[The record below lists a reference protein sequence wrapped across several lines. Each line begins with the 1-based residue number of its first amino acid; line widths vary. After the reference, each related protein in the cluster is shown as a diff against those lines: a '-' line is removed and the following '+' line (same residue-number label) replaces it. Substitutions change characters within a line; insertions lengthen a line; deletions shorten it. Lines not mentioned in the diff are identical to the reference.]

1 MRLRFI
7 CLTLLILLTGI
18 YPGFAQAADE
28 APLAVELN
36 TEPRG
41 TLIALIE
48 HSGDILLHLDD
59 LKALGILVPADSGE
73 PSEQNYR
80 SLSDIDGLEFN
91 LNMETLTLELMADS
105 SILTASDFNLD
116 VVAGENILRPEPNSA
131 FLNYSLNVGG
141 GNGTTDTNLLFT
153 NELGIR
159 KNRYLFLTNSQLVN
173 DSFQSNFI
181 RLDTSLIYEDP
192 VNFNRSVFGDV
203 FSTSGFEASGLQL
216 GGVQFSRNFRMDPY
230 YRTYP
235 GLALTGTVDV
245 PTEIEVFLDGH
256 SVLKEWLPPGPYNL
270 NNIRRYRG
278 AGVIEIVMRDTYGRE
293 ERIVQPFYLSDDLLK
308 HKLHAFSYSAGARR
322 EQFGAESFNYGD
334 FIFQGFHDY
343 GWLEELTIGT
353 SAEGSSD
360 VSNLIPR
367 IVWQPGNWGSLRS
380 TLGAS
385 TSTDGFGYESSIGY
399 QYFGRAFGLQ
409 CDFKYASE
417 AFATVAIL
425 DSTERP
431 EFEFIANVSYHA
443 HQLGSLTLDTR
454 IKTDH
459 FTDGQNR
466 IGATYSRRLTRNL
479 SLVASIHTTTGLTE
493 EDRAFI
499 SLNYLF
505 NPEVTISAI
514 GEVTATGNQFD
525 LQVEKLRPVGEGYS
539 YKALLRQ
546 SNDDVTGATT
556 MFNPLFEYRGKN
568 GIYLGEAWAETG
580 GINGL
585 SYRLQASGA
594 IIALGGKFGLTRPVS
609 DSFALVK
616 VSDIEGIPVSM
627 NNQVIGRTDEEGKL
641 FIAEINSYFNNQ
653 ISIDDRQIPINRAL
667 KSRQHLVAPPLR
679 SGFCLYFDAPEIQP
693 IIGHLYARSSDGLIP
708 LEFTEFKLTTAD
720 GAVLAIPTGHGG
732 EFYYDPSE
740 KQLHSISRA
749 QVTDCNR
756 IAESEQTTT
765 STVALSGSIV
775 YNGQTQN
782 FSIEVPDSDEFFV
795 DAGQVIVNPDR
806 TDRTTK
812 PTGED

>member
-1 MRLRFI
+1 MFLRFVS
-7 CLTLLILLTGI
+7 LTLLILLVGVCSK
-18 YPGFAQAADE
+18 FAQAADE

-41 TLIALIE
+41 TLVALRDE
-48 HSGDILLHLDD
+48 SGDIFLQVED
-59 LKALGILVPADSGE
+59 LKELGIFLSTDTTE
-73 PSEQNYR
+73 PTTNEYH
-80 SLSDIDGLEFN
+80 SLSVIDGLEFS
-91 LNMETLTLELMADS
+91 LNMTTLTLELTVDPDLLAKS
-105 SILTASDFNLD
+105 EFNLD
-116 VVAGENILRPEPNSA
+116 VVAGENVLRPEPNSA

-141 GNGTTDTNLLFT
+141 GNGSTDTNLLFT

-181 RLDTSLIYEDP
+181 RLDTSLIYENP
-192 VNFNRSVFGDV
+192 VNFNRAVFGDV

-235 GLALTGTVDV
+235 GLALTGIVDV

-256 SVLKEWLPPGPYNL
+256 SVLKEWLSPGPYNL

-334 FIFQGFHDY
+334 FIVQGFHDY

-431 EFEFIANVSYHA
+431 EFEFIANVSYHS

-479 SLVASIHTTTGLTE
+479 SLVASIHTTTGLTD
-493 EDRAFI
+493 EDRAFL

-505 NPEVTISAI
+505 NPEITISAI

-556 MFNPLFEYRGKN
+556 LFNPLFEYRGKN
-568 GIYLGEAWAETG
+568 GIYLGEAWAESG

-594 IIALGGKFGLTRPVS
+594 IIALGGKLGLTRPVT
-609 DSFALVK
+609 DSFALIK

-627 NNQVIGRTDEEGKL
+627 NNQIIGRTDEEGKL

-653 ISIDDRQIPINRAL
+653 VAIDDRQLPINRAL

-693 IIGHLYARSSDGLIP
+693 IIGHLYARTSEGLIP
-708 LEFTEFKLTTAD
+708 LEFTEFELTTSE
-720 GAVLAIPTGHGG
+720 GATLTIPTGRGG
-732 EFYYDPSE
+732 EFYYDPTE
-740 KQLHSISRA
+740 KQLHSASQA
-749 QVTDCNR
+749 SATDCNR
-756 IAESEQTTT
+756 IAESEAGTT
-765 STVALSGSIV
+765 SGIALRGTII
-775 YNGQTQN
+775 YNGKRQQ
-782 FSIEVPDSDEFFV
+782 FLIAVPKTDDFFV
-795 DAGQVIVNPDR
+795 DTGQVIINPDP
-806 TDRTTK
+806 TDHATN
-812 PTGED
+812 PAGED

>member
-1 MRLRFI
+1 MCLRRI
-7 CLTLLILLTGI
+7 SLTLLFLLALI
-18 YPGFAQAADE
+18 CPGGAQTSDE

-41 TLIALIE
+41 TLIVLIE
-48 HSGDILLHLDD
+48 QSGNILLHVDD
-59 LKALGILVPADSGE
+59 LEALGIQTSASTDE
-73 PSEQNYR
+73 PFDQQYR
-80 SLSDIDGLEFN
+80 SLKDIIGLKFN
-91 LNMETLTLELMADS
+91 LNMETLTLELTADP
-105 SILTASDFNLD
+105 SILQASDINLD
-116 VVAGENILRPEPNSA
+116 IIAGENILRPEPTSA

-141 GNGTTDTNLLFT
+141 GNGSTDTNILFT
-153 NELGIR
+153 NEIGIR
-159 KNRYLFLTNSQLVN
+159 KKRYLFLTNSQYIN
-173 DSFQSNFI
+173 DSFQSRFV
-181 RLDTSLIYEDP
+181 RLDTSLVHENP
-192 VNFNRSVFGDV
+192 ENFNRFVVGDV

-216 GGVQFSRNFRMDPY
+216 GGLQFTRNFRMDPY
-230 YRTYP
+230 YKTYP

-308 HKLHAFSYSAGARR
+308 HKLQAFSYSAGARR
-322 EQFGAESFNYGD
+322 EQFGIESFNYGD

-343 GWLEELTIGT
+343 GWLEELTIGA

-367 IVWQPGNWGSLRS
+367 VVWQPGNWGSLRS

-385 TSTDGFGYESSIGY
+385 TGVEGFGYEGSVGY

-425 DSTERP
+425 DSTVRP
-431 EFEFIANVSYHA
+431 EFELIANVSYHS
-443 HQLGSLTLDTR
+443 HSLGSMTLDTR
-454 IKTDH
+454 VQTDH

-479 SLVASIHTTTGLTE
+479 SLVAAVHTTTGLVD

-499 SLNYLF
+499 SLNYQF
-505 NPEVTISAI
+505 NPEITISAI

-556 MFNPLFEYRGKN
+556 LFNPLFEYRGKN

-594 IIALGGKFGLTRPVS
+594 LIALGGKIGLTRPVT
-609 DSFALVK
+609 DSFALIK
-616 VSDIEGIPVSM
+616 VSDLEGIPVSM
-627 NNQVIGRTDEEGKL
+627 NNQPIGLTDEDGKL
-641 FIAEINSYFNNQ
+641 FISEINSYFNNQ
-653 ISIDDRQIPINRAL
+653 VAIDDRQLPINRAL

-693 IIGHLYARSSDGLIP
+693 LIGHLYARSSEGLVP
-708 LEFTEFKLTTAD
+708 LEFTEFKLTTTD
-720 GAVLAIPTGHGG
+720 GSTVAIPTGRDG

-740 KQLHSISRA
+740 RQLHDTSQA
-749 QVTDCNR
+749 LATDCNR
-756 IAESEQTTT
+756 IIESEKTET
-765 STVALSGSIV
+765 SAVALLGSIV
-775 YNGQTQN
+775 YNGSLQN
-782 FSIEVPDSDEFFV
+782 FEINIPESEEFFV
-795 DAGQVIVNPDR
+795 DAGQVIVNQGM
-806 TDRTTK
+806 TDRSTK
-812 PTGED
+812 STGEN